1 MPPALGRPSSGTK
14 NWQPHSSRSEPDSR
28 TARRGRMREGSGCFA
43 CGQDNPIGL
52 RLRFTTE
59 GDAVRAEF
67 TPGPQYQGYDGV
79 LHGGIVAAA
88 LDDAMAQ
95 LFHLRGQETLTA
107 KLEIRFRQEAPVGRP
122 LVVSARVVG
131 QRMRLFTAEAVLAL
145 PDGTRLAEAK
155 GTF

>member
-1 MPPALGRPSSGTK
+1 
-14 NWQPHSSRSEPDSR
+14 
-28 TARRGRMREGSGCFA
+28 MREGSGCFA

-88 LDDAMAQ
+88 LDDAMAN
-95 LFHLRGQETLTA
+95 LFHLRGRETLTA
-107 KLEIRFRQEAPVGRP
+107 RLEIRFRREAPVGQR
-122 LVVSARVVG
+122 LVVTARLTG
-131 QRMRLFTAEAVLAL
+131 ERRKLFTAEAAL
-145 PDGTRLAEAK
+145 TLTDGTPLAEAK
-155 GTF
+155 GTFIRGV

>member
-1 MPPALGRPSSGTK
+1 
-14 NWQPHSSRSEPDSR
+14 
-28 TARRGRMREGSGCFA
+28 MREGSGCFA

-88 LDDAMAQ
+88 LDDAMAN
-95 LFHLRGQETLTA
+95 LFHLRGRETLTA
-107 KLEIRFRQEAPVGRP
+107 RLEIRFRREAPVGQR
-122 LVVSARVVG
+122 LVVTARLTG
-131 QRMRLFTAEAVLAL
+131 ERRKLFTAEAALTL
-145 PDGTRLAEAK
+145 PDGTPLAEAK
-155 GTF
+155 GTFIRGV

>member
-1 MPPALGRPSSGTK
+1 
-14 NWQPHSSRSEPDSR
+14 
-28 TARRGRMREGSGCFA
+28 MRDGSGCFA
-43 CGQDNPIGL
+43 CGQENPIGL
-52 RLRFTTE
+52 RLRFVAA
-59 GDAVRAEF
+59 GDGVRAEF
-67 TPGPQYQGYDGV
+67 TAGPQYQGYEGV

-95 LFHLRGQETLTA
+95 LFHQRGQETLTA

-155 GTF
+155 GTFVRGT